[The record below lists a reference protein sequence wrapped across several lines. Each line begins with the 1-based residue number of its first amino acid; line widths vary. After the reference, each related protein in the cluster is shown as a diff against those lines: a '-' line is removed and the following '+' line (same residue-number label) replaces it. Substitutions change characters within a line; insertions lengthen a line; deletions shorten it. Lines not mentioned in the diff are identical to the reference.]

1 MSDDPIPLLRAQSE
15 MIEEMRKALEDIK
28 QVTRYVRY
36 ASNAQDLQERLDRIA
51 AIVDHSLIK

>member
-1 MSDDPIPLLRAQSE
+1 MSDDPIPLLRAQAE

-28 QVTRYVRY
+28 QATQRLY
-36 ASNAQDLQERLDRIA
+36 APTAQELQERLDRIA